1 MLNKLLTINAQDVKQ
16 MKRKLNKI
24 EPGLR
29 NEFVKEIKAVGRDA
43 AKPIKKA
50 IKEISP
56 LSGMTSHSG
65 KTAWGIG
72 KPIDSTTIR
81 SKLRSGGKTMTTSLV
96 SIRLNSPAINILDM
110 AGRSGRSV
118 GKGKRNSGYTPVVRR
133 TADGGLVAYARRTP
147 AEAGQKF
154 IANLN
159 QVAGVVKR
167 AASRIAWPSIEKDL
181 PRVEKDIDKVVL
193 KYYRRANREF
203 S

>member
-1 MLNKLLTINAQDVKQ
+1 MLSKLLTINADDVKQ

-50 IKEISP
+50 IKEITP

-65 KTAWGIG
+65 KTAWGVS
-72 KPIDSTTIR
+72 KPVDSTTIR

-96 SIRLNSPAINILDM
+96 SIRLNSPAVNIIDM
-110 AGRSGRSV
+110 AGRSGRNI

-154 IANLN
+154 ITNLN
-159 QVAGVVKR
+159 QVAGIVKR
-167 AASRIAWPSIEKDL
+167 AASRIAWPSVEKDL

-193 KYYRRANREF
+193 KYYRRANREL